1 MSENLFY
8 QLNPIKYLIIKFCR
22 VDTDFSY
29 VIDKNRGKIVIIH
42 KFQTQNI
49 KFLLPP
55 RNLAKL
61 WRRTV
66 IIKS

>member
-1 MSENLFY
+1 MQSDHK
-8 QLNPIKYLIIKFCR
+8 PLINKFCR
-22 VDTDFSY
+22 VDTEFSY

-49 KFLLPP
+49 QIFYPP
-55 RNLAKL
+55 RNIAKL